1 MILLSDMPF
10 IKYEA
15 CTKVSL
21 HCMMPLF
28 PITKMVEL
36 LLLNHDRACHIMFIK
51 KDRYDKKLQSK
62 PVCKL
67 WVFSKNQAVR
77 RDSSEVIMTRHHA

>member
-1 MILLSDMPF
+1 MLLLSDMPF
-10 IKYEA
+10 IQHEA
-15 CTKVSL
+15 CTKVHL
-21 HCMMPLF
+21 HCTMSLF

-36 LLLNHDRACHIMFIK
+36 LLSCLQYYVHK
-51 KDRYDKKLQSK
+51 KDRHDKKLQSK

-67 WVFSKNQAVR
+67 WVFLKNQDVR